1 MKYNVYTRDAEFYLN
16 CGGSSLVMREPTD
29 LPDPDWGWAK
39 VGEVEFTPT
48 APESDIREAAVKE
61 LDREMQRKREDFTHG
76 MEELQ
81 RRKEELLAITHQPE
95 VKS

>member
-1 MKYNVYTRDAEFYLN
+1 MKYNVYTSNAKRYLN
-16 CGGSSLVMREPTD
+16 NQITSFTMCEFREDDRVPN
-29 LPDPDWGWAK
+29 GWAK
-39 VGEVEFTPT
+39 VGEVEFTPF
-48 APESDIREAAVKE
+48 APESDIRDAAVKE
-61 LDREMQRKREDFTHG
+61 LDREMQLKREDFTHG

>member
-1 MKYNVYTRDAEFYLN
+1 MKYNVYTTDADFYLN
-16 CGGSSLVMREPTD
+16 CGESSFLMHEFHRDGPVPN
-29 LPDPDWGWAK
+29 GWAK

-61 LDREMQRKREDFTHG
+61 LDREMQLKREDFTHG

>member
-1 MKYNVYTRDAEFYLN
+1 MKYTVYATAAEDYIT
-16 CGGSSLVMREPTD
+16 GVDSSLVMREPTD

>member
-1 MKYNVYTRDAEFYLN
+1 MKYNVYTPDADFYL
-16 CGGSSLVMREPTD
+16 SSGEPSFIMHEFHRD
-29 LPDPDWGWAK
+29 GPVPNGWAK
-39 VGEVEFTPT
+39 VGEVEFTPAT
-48 APESDIREAAVKE
+48 PDFVIREAAVKE
-61 LDREMQRKREDFTHG
+61 LDREMQQKREDFTHG